1 MDAHLDRFHDS
12 ARRLCGIA
20 LERLPEMIDPA
31 TGLFVFRVQGSGLVP
46 AGTSLRYT
54 AITAIGLDRAAQ
66 CGLPCRVDIDRIHE
80 ALDATLPAAETTGD
94 LGLVIWATAKSRPS
108 LAERALG
115 ELAAHHDLAR
125 TRGGDHVHSTELAWL
140 VIGLAEALSAGVGD
154 ERDVRARLDLA
165 SRRLLAQRGA
175 SGLFCFSRPLDPSRG
190 PRTPGELLRGRLG
203 FFDAQVY
210 GILACLARDSV
221 AHDPEARDAARR
233 VGERLLAHQ
242 HPLGQWGW
250 HYDVH
255 TGALVDLYPVYS
267 VHQDGMAPMALLP
280 LERAVDLPVTNAVA
294 RGVAW
299 LFGDN
304 ELGEPLADVDRAV
317 IWRSVRR
324 RAPWRRVVYPLKA
337 LHLARLGGGLDLGA
351 RLARPRL
358 LEIDRELR
366 PYHLGWCLLALAE
379 IAAAHRDRRDA
390 HVTSEPEPTLK
401 TGELGAPEAGPGA
414 SHSP

>member
-1 MDAHLDRFHDS
+1 MDAHLDRFHEN

-20 LERLPEMIDPA
+20 LDRLPAMIDPA
-31 TGLFVFRVQGSGLVP
+31 TGLVVFHVQGSGLVP

-66 CGLPCRVDIDRIHE
+66 SGLPCRVDLDRLHE
-80 ALDATLPAAETTGD
+80 ALDATLPAAETSGD
-94 LGLVIWATAKSRPS
+94 LGLVLWATAKIRRP

-115 ELAAHHDLAR
+115 DLAAHHDLAR
-125 TRGGDHVHSTELAWL
+125 THGGGHVHSTELAWV

-154 ERDVRARLDLA
+154 ERDVRARLDRA
-165 SRRLLAQRGA
+165 TERLLAQRGA
-175 SGLFCFSRPLDPSRG
+175 SGLFCFARPLDPSRR

-221 AHDPEARDAARR
+221 TGDPEARDAARR

-280 LERAVDLPVTNAVA
+280 LERAVDLPATNAVA

-299 LFGDN
+299 LFGNN
-304 ELGEPLADVDRAV
+304 ELDEPLADVDRAL
-317 IWRSVRR
+317 IWRSIRR
-324 RAPWRRVVYPLKA
+324 RAPLGNVVYPLKA

-351 RLARPRL
+351 RLAHRAL

-379 IAAAHRDRRDA
+379 IAAAHRARTEVASPSD
-390 HVTSEPEPTLK
+390 PEPTLK
-401 TGELGAPEAGPGA
+401 TGELGAPELVP
-414 SHSP
+414 